1 MKKALL
7 VLEDGTSYLGKS
19 FGAEGEVY
27 GEIVFNT
34 SMTGYQEV
42 LTDPS
47 YANQI
52 VVMTYPEIGI
62 YGINTEDIESSRI
75 WVKGFVVF
83 RAVEGKHNHRA
94 TGTLIDYLV
103 QNGIVA
109 VEGVDTRAITRRI
122 RNYGVMRGVISTI
135 DMDADS
141 LLSKV
146 RQTEPLIDIDLVKEV
161 SPKQT
166 IFDEGSGPRIA
177 LIDCGVKFGIL
188 RELRKRGFSVV
199 RLPYTIDFEDL
210 KRLGVCGVLVSNG
223 PGDPSALSRTIEL
236 IRQTLSYGL
245 PLAGICLGHQL
256 LGLAIGARTYKMKF
270 GHRGVNHPVKDLE
283 KNKILITT
291 HNHGF
296 AVDPTSLGIT
306 WIPNV
311 EQKEVLLEKLSNVE
325 EMVGESSAGF
335 GKVKITHVSLNDGT
349 IEGIRLVDH
358 PVMSVQFHP
367 EASPGPHD
375 ANPFFDDFV
384 HMVQGG

>member
-7 VLEDGTSYLGKS
+7 VLEDGTCYFGKS

-47 YANQI
+47 YTNQI

-62 YGINTEDIESSRI
+62 YGVNAEDVESSQVR
-75 WVKGFVVF
+75 VKGFVVF

-94 TGTLIDYLV
+94 TGTLIDYLIK
-103 QNGIVA
+103 NGVVA
-109 VEGVDTRAITRRI
+109 VEGVDTRALTRRI
-122 RNYGVMRGVISTI
+122 RNCGAMRGAISTI
-135 DMDADS
+135 DMNVDS
-141 LLSKV
+141 LLTKV
-146 RQTEPLIDIDLVKEV
+146 RQTKPLIDVDLVKEV

-166 IFDEGSGPRIA
+166 IFDEASGPRIA

-188 RELRKRGFSVV
+188 RELRKRGFGVV

-210 KRLGVCGVLVSNG
+210 KKLGVCGVMISNG
-223 PGDPSALSRTIEL
+223 PGDPSALGRTIEL
-236 IRQTLSYGL
+236 IRRILSYGL

-256 LGLAIGARTYKMKF
+256 LALAIGAKTYKMKF

-296 AVDPTSLGIT
+296 AVDPTSLDIT
-306 WIPNV
+306 WITNV

-325 EMVGESSAGF
+325 EMVGESPAGF
-335 GKVKITHVSLNDGT
+335 GKVKITYVSLNDGT
-349 IEGIRLVDH
+349 IEGIKLMDH

-375 ANPFFDDFV
+375 ANSFFDDFV
-384 HMVQGG
+384 HTVQGG